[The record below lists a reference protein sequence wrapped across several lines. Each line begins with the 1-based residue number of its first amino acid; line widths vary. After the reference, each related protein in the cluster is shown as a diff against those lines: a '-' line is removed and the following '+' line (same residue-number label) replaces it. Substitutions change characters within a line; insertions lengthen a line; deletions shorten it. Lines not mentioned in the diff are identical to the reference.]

1 MAHLVAI
8 YTDGLATLAR
18 GSDSSSLAIARDA
31 HTFAGALDALAVA
44 LVELAA
50 LSTPPDVLL
59 GYQLVH
65 HGRVHLGIGRDA

>member
-8 YTDGLATLAR
+8 YKDGLATLAR

-50 LSTPPDVLL
+50 LSPP
-59 GYQLVH
+59 
-65 HGRVHLGIGRDA
+65 